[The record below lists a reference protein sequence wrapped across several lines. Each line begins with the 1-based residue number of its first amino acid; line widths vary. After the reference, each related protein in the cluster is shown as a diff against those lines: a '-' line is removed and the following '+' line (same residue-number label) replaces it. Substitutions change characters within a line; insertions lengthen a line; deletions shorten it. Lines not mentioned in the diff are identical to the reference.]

1 MLETVSVV
9 RVCKVYWKRKW
20 KLKVESNLSW
30 VPENS
35 YKNITRHVG
44 DQILKVFSPTDKNTS
59 HFRVGEWLFTT
70 LLVCI
75 SKVLQSANVHAFIKR
90 PYLLCYGDW

>member
-9 RVCKVYWKRKW
+9 RVCKVRISLFIVKTE
-20 KLKVESNLSW
+20 VESNLSW

-44 DQILKVFSPTDKNTS
+44 NQILKFLSPTDKNYS
-59 HFRVGEWLFTT
+59 HLRVVICNPVLHTCQLFKISMGEN
-70 LLVCI
+70 LLNLKFATFCRD
-75 SKVLQSANVHAFIKR
+75 A
-90 PYLLCYGDW
+90 